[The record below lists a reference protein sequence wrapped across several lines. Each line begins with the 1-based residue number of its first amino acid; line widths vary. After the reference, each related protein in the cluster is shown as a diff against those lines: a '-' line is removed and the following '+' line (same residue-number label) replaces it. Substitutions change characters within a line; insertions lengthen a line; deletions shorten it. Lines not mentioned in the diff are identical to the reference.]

1 MTNRKNAIITGA
13 TSGIGMVIADH
24 LVQSGYS
31 VIVLGRSE
39 KKLGV
44 LKDRLNL
51 LNSNCDVNTV
61 LCDLSSFESVKE
73 SVQSVKSLTKSIDLL
88 ALNAGLWNFE
98 FIESKDK
105 IEETFHANLLSH
117 IFIFNELEELI
128 PRNDESK
135 VIFTSS
141 GLHQGEI
148 QFEDIEFRQNFSGFK
163 AYRQSKLGILLLTRW
178 LAKQN
183 EYSGISFYCV
193 HPGMV
198 NTHLGRS
205 AGWLSRTIFKFF
217 GKSKEK
223 GAQTHI
229 HLINQDAKLLK
240 SGEYYANS
248 KITKTTEYS
257 YQMEEAK
264 KLWDIVQKYLKI

>member
-1 MTNRKNAIITGA
+1 MTNRKKAIITGA

-51 LNSNCDVNTV
+51 SNSNCDVSTV
-61 LCDLSSFESVKE
+61 LCDLSSFDSVRKANE
-73 SVQSVKSLTKSIDLL
+73 SVKSLTKSIDLL
-88 ALNAGLWNFE
+88 VLNAGLWNFE

-105 IEETFHANLLSH
+105 IEETFHVNLLSQ
-117 IFIFNELEELI
+117 ILMFNELEVLI
-128 PRNDESK
+128 PKNNESK

-148 QFEDIEFRQNFSGFK
+148 QFEDVEFRQNFSGFK
-163 AYRQSKLGILLLTRW
+163 AYRQSKLAILLLTRW
-178 LAKQN
+178 LSKQSEN
-183 EYSGISFYCV
+183 SGISFYCV

-198 NTHLGRS
+198 NTQLGRS
-205 AGWLSRTIFKFF
+205 AGWFSRSIFKLF

-223 GAQTHI
+223 GAKTHI
-229 HLINQDAKLLK
+229 HLIDENTQLLQN
-240 SGEYYANS
+240 GEYYANN
-248 KITKTTEYS
+248 KVTKTTKYS
-257 YQMEEAK
+257 YQMEEAN
-264 KLWDIVQKYLKI
+264 KLWNIVQKYLKN